1 MIEYI
6 YWTTATGN
14 SIRYWN
20 NGSPVQYQ
28 NATVPDW
35 DAGCQNTDA
44 SSICLDAYSQLWEVG
59 TSETNLLIMGL
70 VSETRTPS
78 LYTSCK
84 EGIVWCSSRPMHSL
98 WSVYCTVYCTL
109 WVRRTLVALT
119 RTHWPMYRACI
130 HKANLLKNWLWNWS
144 KRISFKINVTRWNP
158 NDTGKCL

>member
-35 DAGCQNTDA
+35 DAVCQNTDA
-44 SSICLDAYSQLWEVG
+44 SSICLDAYTQLWEVG

-78 LYTSCK
+78 LDTSCK
-84 EGIVWCSSRPMHSL
+84 EGMVCCSSRPMRSL

-109 WVRRTLVALT
+109 WARPERQREAA
-119 RTHWPMYRACI
+119 PAD
-130 HKANLLKNWLWNWS
+130 LLKLRWIGTQ
-144 KRISFKINVTRWNP
+144 RIQMTGFPSWVISLPKIEDFIAYSSGNIQ
-158 NDTGKCL
+158 